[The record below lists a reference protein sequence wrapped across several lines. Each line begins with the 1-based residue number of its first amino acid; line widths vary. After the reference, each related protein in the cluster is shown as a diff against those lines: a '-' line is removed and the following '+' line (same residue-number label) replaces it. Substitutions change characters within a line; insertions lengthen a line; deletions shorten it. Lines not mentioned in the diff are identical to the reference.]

1 MEYWTT
7 RRIMVTGGAG
17 FLGTWVV
24 QKLRQRG
31 CQSIVVPHSKDYDLH
46 RGEDLRRA
54 LTEAAPD
61 IVIHLAARVGGI
73 GANGAD
79 RAGLFY
85 ANVIVGV
92 RELHEVSRA
101 GAS

>member
-7 RRIMVTGGAG
+7 RRVMVTGGAG

-31 CQSIVVPHSKDYDLH
+31 CQSIFVPRSKDYDLR

-54 LTEAAPD
+54 MTDAAPD
-61 IVIHLAARVGGI
+61 IIIHLAARVGGI
-73 GANGAD
+73 GANSAHPAEFFYD
-79 RAGLFY
+79 AVWVQQHLSVTVEPLWAG
-85 ANVIVGV
+85 
-92 RELHEVSRA
+92 
-101 GAS
+101 